1 MDYYSNSVKSFNFRI
16 VQSILKIKMILLE
29 ILHKFK
35 LIKIVYNII
44 MNFKSRQKIKIFYI
58 KIIQNYNY
66 FTIMNF
72 QNLIHVKH

>member
-1 MDYYSNSVKSFNFRI
+1 MVFKKINKILNMGYYSNSVKSFNFRI

-44 MNFKSRQKIKIFYI
+44 MNFKSR
-58 KIIQNYNY
+58 
-66 FTIMNF
+66 
-72 QNLIHVKH
+72 